1 MRCTLS
7 FFKSKKAIFSLLA
20 AVGLLILLWDIL
32 LVNLANF
39 YLKNYFKSQ
48 FGVELAMEKISR
60 KKNEWVVSSPAI
72 AFSGGEFAAEK
83 VTISYVPLL
92 WERKIECR
100 IRLKNPL
107 FELNRQTLAVL
118 DSLKKLDV
126 EKGFFEYHLFIDVE
140 NGKAVAEHLPDFHFN
155 LQEELGPYSRCVFC
169 GGFSGEDQ
177 VQGYYVFQEDLHPNI
192 NIFFK
197 DFDLESA
204 SLWAEHFHPGAVEW
218 TSQGGKINGFW
229 SVDPHFRWG
238 AGDLNISELT
248 LTSVDNPFTIHIP
261 SLTTRKKE
269 GGTIIVVDNRGKL
282 AVEADQDFKVD
293 LYHFGGELFLDQKGA
308 FTGRFEGL
316 ASLGEPQPNLEVSV
330 IVDQAN
336 QADLFEY
343 QVKGPMKSL
352 LTKLPQKYQTVL
364 NTTFGSTHTIL
375 EGKCK
380 PITKG
385 VELHSRLKL
394 LEEDRVLLEDFNI
407 YCRIDP
413 TTSRFID
420 AGNFRVNRMNL
431 EQVFSPFMFPE
442 QQFQLHGEAYMEGV
456 WTPQQMHVKYRT
468 YGASM
473 ENDSLLFTIPKAEE
487 EELAISES
495 LPGVHY
501 FDFERNHHYGRLYV
515 ENGSYLE
522 KKTGLLF
529 DQVQTQIV
537 FEGKSLHATQLQTFS
552 QGIRFEGGISLDYS
566 SPLKRTF
573 DLDLMIQKME
583 GKVSQF
589 QDFLSHF
596 PQSPFLQQLPIEGK
610 IVNGRMENSLALHF
624 KSGNCTI
631 EADIQGMLLEGKT
644 TEEFDAIRAEDLSF
658 EFAYHH
664 QNKTLS
670 LENVTG
676 FLKVG
681 RPEVQRVFLIEGEG
695 VRFKDYQK
703 HIGDFSIAFHDGQK
717 EFIRLAGG
725 ITPMESSFK
734 PHGVKVNFD
743 PDRCRLWDGQPIR
756 CECSLSDWQELE
768 ELTLFFE
775 LQVPGVLKEIQED
788 VKCGLIT
795 LSDPFLQEINGWVE
809 NQEVEGAVSLNI
821 AYDRPTSLITLA
833 GEGKKIRLGKRPF
846 DAIHLEAKKRHHTWM
861 IEQLK
866 VDDFSLSADLQ
877 KEGSDWKLNFL
888 GIRWG
893 DALLAGLEG
902 KWDFSGRQLSTQ
914 VNLFEL
920 DLVKA
925 LEMPQLK
932 EMLPESTLAGEL
944 RGTGEL
950 SLRMIEESP
959 GFVCDVLG
967 NLSCKDV
974 SFDQIPLEDTQN
986 VSFHL
991 RSDKTIALR
1000 NFKTKTLGVDLLIE
1014 KCCYSPYS
1022 DVIEMENIAFEY
1034 PVVEGD
1040 RWMSILQAHYPD
1052 LMTSSL
1058 RETIHGLKA
1067 EGAMKGAFDLSL
1079 SENFHQFSLRLQ
1091 DDIYHWKGVPYP
1103 VKNFEMTSIPQEKR
1117 FVFQTQWQKIAPW
1130 IDVKTGTGEVGT
1142 VAVSGVDPRKE
1153 KEYSSLLIEWKNP
1166 SQKPLEIC
1174 KVKGSVFGAETDL
1187 SLSGENYKGYF
1198 TCHIPEITPLLSD
1211 DYEQALQK
1219 AQLKGSYRFEGE
1231 WRLPFEEKE
1240 WFKKLSFSGFL
1251 SGQSCAVKGYYFDQ
1265 LAGVCSI
1272 TPQEFKL
1279 ENCRI
1284 ADEAFEGE
1292 LESLVASYE
1301 RDADTP
1307 TRFRVN
1313 HFVLNDVKPHLLK
1326 KETGEEV
1333 SSKKDLLFNRVEIT
1347 ECFGE
1352 LGDTETYQG
1361 NGFLQFSTKTKRGIE
1376 STPFALPAE
1385 IISRLGLNSSI
1396 MTPVR
1401 GVALVDIGH
1410 GRCYISKLKDTYSR
1424 GKLSKFMV
1432 YNSKEPSY
1440 VDFDGNLHVQIR
1452 IKHYNLLFKLSE
1464 MFTIN
1469 VRGTVQ
1475 KPLYYLQK

>member
-1 MRCTLS
+1 MV
-7 FFKSKKAIFSLLA
+7 

-32 LVNLANF
+32 LVNLANI

-48 FGVELAMEKISR
+48 FDVELALDKISR
-60 KKNEWVVSSPAI
+60 KKNEWVISSPAV
-72 AFSGGEFAAEK
+72 AFPGGEFAAEK
-83 VTISYVPLL
+83 VTISYVPFL

-100 IRLKNPL
+100 IRVKNPL
-107 FELNRQTLAVL
+107 FELNQQTLAVL
-118 DSLKKLDV
+118 DALKKLSV

-155 LQEELGPYSRCVFC
+155 LQEELGPFSRCVFC

-177 VQGYYVFQEDLHPNI
+177 VQGFYVFQEDQHPNI

-204 SLWAEHFHPGAVEW
+204 SLWAEHFHPGAIAW
-218 TSQGGKINGFW
+218 TSQGGKISGFW
-229 SVDPHFRWG
+229 TVDHNFRWG
-238 AGDLNISELT
+238 SGDLNLSDLT
-248 LTSVDNPFTIHIP
+248 LTSTDNPFTVHIP

-269 GGTIIVVDNRGKL
+269 GGTVILVDNRGKL
-282 AVEADQDFKVD
+282 TVEADQDFHID
-293 LYHFGGELFLDQKGA
+293 LYHFGGELLLNPQGL
-308 FTGRFEGL
+308 FTGKFEGL
-316 ASLGEPQPNLEVSV
+316 ASLGEPQPNLEVLV
-330 IVDQAN
+330 TVN
-336 QADLFEY
+336 QTKQDDLFEY
-343 QVKGPMKSL
+343 QIKGPLKSL

-364 NTTFGSTHTIL
+364 NTTFIGTTTLL
-375 EGKCK
+375 EGKCT
-380 PITKG
+380 PINKG
-385 VELHSRLKL
+385 VELHSMLKL
-394 LEEDRVLLEDFNI
+394 IEGDQVLLEDFNI

-420 AGNFRVNRMNL
+420 AGNFRVSRMNL
-431 EQVFSPFMFPE
+431 DRVFSPFMFPE
-442 QQFQLHGEAYMEGV
+442 QQFLLYGDAYMEGF

-468 YGASM
+468 FGASL
-473 ENDSLLFTIPKAEE
+473 ENDSLLFTIPKPDDEE
-487 EELAISES
+487 SISLGE

-501 FDFERNHHYGRLYV
+501 FDFERNQHYGRLYV

-537 FEGKSLHATQLQTFS
+537 FEGKSLHATQLQTIS
-552 QGIRFEGGISLDYS
+552 QGISFEGGISLDYS

-583 GKVSQF
+583 GRVSQF

-610 IVNGRMENSLALHF
+610 IVNRRMENSIALHF
-624 KSGNCTI
+624 ISGNCTI

-681 RPEVQRVFLIEGEG
+681 CPEVQRVFLIEGEG

-703 HIGDFSIAFHDGQK
+703 HEGDFSIAFHDGQR
-717 EFIRLAGG
+717 EFIRLAGA
-725 ITPMESSFK
+725 IEPLQNSFK
-734 PHGVKVNFD
+734 SHGVRVNFD
-743 PDRCRLWDGQPIR
+743 PCKCRLWDGQPIR

-768 ELTLFFE
+768 ELSLFFE
-775 LQVPGVLKEIQED
+775 LQVPGIVKEIQED

-795 LSDPFLQEINGWVE
+795 LSDPFLRQINEWTESQEA
-809 NQEVEGAVSLNI
+809 EGLLSVNI
-821 AYDRPTSLITLA
+821 AYDRPTSLITLQ
-833 GEGKKIRLGKRPF
+833 GEGKKIRLGKRQF
-846 DAIHLEAKKRHHTWM
+846 ETIQLEAKKRHHTWM
-861 IEQLK
+861 VEQLK

-902 KWDFSGRQLSTQ
+902 KWDFSRRQLATQ

-920 DLVKA
+920 DLTKA
-925 LEMPQLK
+925 LEMPQLN
-932 EMLPESTLAGEL
+932 ELLPQGSLAGEL

-950 SLRMIEESP
+950 SLSLTDESP
-959 GFVCDVLG
+959 GYVCDVLG

-974 SFDQIPLEDTQN
+974 AIDHIPLEDTQN

-991 RSDKTIALR
+991 LSDKTIALR

-1014 KCCYSPYS
+1014 KCCYSPHS
-1022 DVIEMENIAFEY
+1022 EVVEMENIAFEY
-1034 PVVEGD
+1034 PVMEGD
-1040 RWMSILQAHYPD
+1040 KWMSILEAHHPD
-1052 LMTSSL
+1052 LMTPSL
-1058 RETIHGLKA
+1058 RETIHGLKS
-1067 EGAMKGAFDLSL
+1067 EGIMKGSFDLSV
-1079 SENFHQFSLRLQ
+1079 SDNYHQFALRLN
-1091 DDIYHWKGVPYP
+1091 DDTYRWKGVPYP
-1103 VKNFEMTSIPQEKR
+1103 VKNFEMSSVPQEKR
-1117 FVFQTQWQKIAPW
+1117 FVFQTTWQKVNPW
-1130 IDVKTGTGEVGT
+1130 IDVRTGTGEAGL
-1142 VAVSGVDPRKE
+1142 VAVSEVDPRKE
-1153 KEYSSLLIEWKNP
+1153 KEFPFILIEWKNP
-1166 SQKPLEIC
+1166 SQKPLQIG
-1174 KVKGSVFGAETDL
+1174 KVTGSVFGAETEL
-1187 SLSGENYKGYF
+1187 LLNGEGYSGYF

-1211 DYEQALQK
+1211 DHLQAIQK
-1219 AQLKGSYRFEGE
+1219 AQLKGAYRLEGD
-1231 WRLPFEEKE
+1231 WHLPFEEKE
-1240 WFKKLSFSGFL
+1240 WFKKLSFSGVL
-1251 SGQSCAVKGYYFDQ
+1251 SGQSCALKGYYFDQ
-1265 LAGVCSI
+1265 LAGECSI
-1272 TPQEFKL
+1272 TPHEFRL

-1292 LESLVASYE
+1292 IQSLVASYD
-1301 RDADTP
+1301 RDSEAP
-1307 TRFRVN
+1307 TRFQLN
-1313 HFVLNDVKPHLLK
+1313 HFALNDVKPYLIK

-1333 SSKKDLLFNRVEIT
+1333 SSKKDLVFNRVEIT

-1352 LGDTETYQG
+1352 VGDPETYQG
-1361 NGFLQFSTKTKRGIE
+1361 NGFLQFSTKTKKGIE

-1401 GVALVDIGH
+1401 GVAMVDIGH
-1410 GRCYISKLKDTYSR
+1410 GRCYISKLKDAYSR